1 MFGWTNGKN
10 MLLVKLLLREKKV
23 DKVCLNNGCFWEKYE
38 DLILYC
44 YDESYY
50 NIRGVREC

>member
-1 MFGWTNGKN
+1 

-23 DKVCLNNGCFWEKYE
+23 DKVCLNNGCFWEKHE
-38 DLILYC
+38 DLISYC
-44 YDESYY
+44 YDESHH